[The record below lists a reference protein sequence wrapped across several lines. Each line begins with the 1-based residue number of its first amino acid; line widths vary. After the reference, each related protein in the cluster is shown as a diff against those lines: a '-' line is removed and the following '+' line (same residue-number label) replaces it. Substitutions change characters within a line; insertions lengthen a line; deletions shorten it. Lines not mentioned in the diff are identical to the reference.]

1 MRKRPLRLLHLN
13 LSLASMKFRQM
24 RNLLMSFIPLAPSA
38 QLPHLSLP
46 APWWPCGETIGQ
58 VKRNRYPRLLAV
70 VAQATAVMAKVGSV
84 LTKVV
89 LATNPVADLRVQSVQ
104 SVQIEARA

>member
-1 MRKRPLRLLHLN
+1 
-13 LSLASMKFRQM
+13 
-24 RNLLMSFIPLAPSA
+24 
-38 QLPHLSLP
+38 
-46 APWWPCGETIGQ
+46 
-58 VKRNRYPRLLAV
+58 V

-89 LATNPVADLRVQSVQ
+89 LATNPVVDLRVQSVQ